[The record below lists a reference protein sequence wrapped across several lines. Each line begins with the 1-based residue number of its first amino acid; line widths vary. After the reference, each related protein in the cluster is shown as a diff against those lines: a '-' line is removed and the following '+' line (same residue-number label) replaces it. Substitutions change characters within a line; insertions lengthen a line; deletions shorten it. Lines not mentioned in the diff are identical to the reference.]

1 MPGNNRKR
9 PSSAASTSAKRRCV
23 SEAESTCK
31 LDAFAIGGIIALHQ
45 EGYSRQDILES
56 MSVDKPDGS
65 ALADGNIG
73 QVIRRWEADKS
84 WRGERAK
91 GSVAPRA
98 TTAAE
103 DKAIV
108 KTVLDRSG
116 KEKITSG
123 KAVSLSPAT

>member
-9 PSSAASTSAKRRCV
+9 PSSAASTSAKHRCV

-31 LDAFAIGGIIALHQ
+31 PDAFAIGGIIALHQ

-84 WRGERAK
+84 WRGERPSK
-91 GSVAPRA
+91 PLVHTSCLPV
-98 TTAAE
+98 TSH
-103 DKAIV
+103 IV
-108 KTVLDRSG
+108 LHQLDP
-116 KEKITSG
+116 TC
-123 KAVSLSPAT
+123 